1 MAAESNQERRTLARL
16 AGMETEAVVE
26 LGCVGLPLSEVK
38 NLRVGDVLVQSNQI
52 ENVDLRINDVL
63 FARGEITHVYYTR
76 HFRLDE
82 LAAIESEI

>member
-16 AGMETEAVVE
+16 AGMEMEAVVE
-26 LGCVGLPLSEVK
+26 LGRVELPLSEVK

-63 FARGEITHVYYTR
+63 FARGEITNVYYTR

-82 LAAIESEI
+82 LVAIESEI

>member
-16 AGMETEAVVE
+16 ASMEREAVVE
-26 LGCVGLPLSEVK
+26 LGRVELPLSEVE

-63 FARGEITHVYYTR
+63 FARGEITNVYYTR

-82 LAAIESEI
+82 LAAIESET